1 MKSFEL
7 LLARKQRLPAGQA
20 HETSQVQQH
29 MNKEY
34 EPGPAPRRR
43 DFFKHQP
50 PGPSHRL
57 DPSVR
62 EARQKLTHRTDARPE
77 FEYELLYLF
86 AQNSIKASIILPIV
100 AAIVALASLAW
111 TSPRA
116 VAIWLGVL
124 FVSSAVLLFLCHR
137 LIRLP
142 RKQVKVHVWRTKIM
156 TAEFLHA
163 LSWGAMALFGLQS
176 GDHRAHMF
184 VFVTLSIVTS
194 LRMMLANA
202 ALSIVY
208 IGTLPI
214 ILALFA
220 RFYYINTPFYWA
232 MASMAVGTY
241 IFFIYLMT
249 YLHSNTLTT
258 LMLRTEKDSLIAELE
273 QSRSVS
279 EEGRRRAE
287 AANLAKS
294 RFLATMS
301 HELRT
306 PLNAI
311 IGFSE
316 MMKDEMLGA
325 HKVEAYRG
333 YSNDIHNS
341 GQHLLNLINEILDI
355 TRIEAG
361 KYDLNEEAINITQV
375 LEECCHLVKMRADAK
390 RLTIIQNYQGDL
402 ERLWADERAIRQIA
416 LNLLSNAVKFTPTGG
431 TITVTAGRTSNKGQY
446 ISIKDNGPGI
456 PEEELPRVLSSF
468 GQGSLAHES
477 AEGGTGLG
485 IPIVMGLIKLHG
497 GQFDLKTK
505 MREGTEVIAMFPK
518 SRVLQVMPQ
527 IHPDLAASTPPE
539 TVSKSRENREG
550 ENMPKPARL
559 LAGTP
564 PPVNENNP
572 RPSGADSFSAA

>member
-1 MKSFEL
+1 
-7 LLARKQRLPAGQA
+7 
-20 HETSQVQQH
+20 
-29 MNKEY
+29 MNNEY
-34 EPGPAPRRR
+34 EPGSYETGKGYSRRR
-43 DFFKHQP
+43 NPRNAQ
-50 PGPSHRL
+50 RL

-62 EARQKLTHRTDARPE
+62 EAREKLTHRTDARPE
-77 FEYELLYLF
+77 FEHELLYLF
-86 AQNSIKASIILPIV
+86 AQNSIKASIILPLI

-111 TSPRA
+111 TPVNFVSL
-116 VAIWLGVL
+116 WLGAL
-124 FVSSAVLLFLCHR
+124 FVSSLILILLCHR
-137 LIRLP
+137 LISLP
-142 RKQVKVHVWRTKIM
+142 RKQVKVHIWRTKIM
-156 TAEFLHA
+156 TAEFLHG
-163 LSWGAMALFGLQS
+163 LSWGAVALFGLSS

-208 IGTLPI
+208 VGTLPV

-220 RFYYINTPFYWA
+220 RFWYLNTPFYWA

-241 IFFIYLMT
+241 IFFIYLMSH
-249 YLHSNTLTT
+249 LHANTLTT

-273 QSRSVS
+273 QAHSVS

-325 HKVEAYRG
+325 HNVSAYKG
-333 YSNDIHNS
+333 YSNDIHTS

-361 KYDLNEEAINITQV
+361 KYDLNEEAILLSQV
-375 LEECCHLVKMRADAK
+375 LEDCCHLVKMRADAK
-390 RLTIIQNYQGDL
+390 SLTIVQNYQTGL

-416 LNLLSNAVKFTPTGG
+416 LNLLSNAVKFTPNGG

-446 ISIKDNGPGI
+446 LSIKDNGPGI
-456 PEEELPRVLSSF
+456 PEEELPRVMSSF
-468 GQGSLAHES
+468 GQGSLAHEN

-485 IPIVMGLIKLHG
+485 IPIVKGLIKLHG
-497 GQFDLKTK
+497 GLFDLKTK
-505 MREGTEVIAMFPK
+505 MREGTEVVAMFPK

-527 IHPDLAASTPPE
+527 IQPDL
-539 TVSKSRENREG
+539 
-550 ENMPKPARL
+550 L
-559 LAGTP
+559 LATP
-564 PPVNENNP
+564 QQVETPHTPVEE
-572 RPSGADSFSAA
+572 GAPAQQFIPDAKTRDANHSEVLPAA

>member
-1 MKSFEL
+1 MALFHANP
-7 LLARKQRLPAGQA
+7 LAR
-20 HETSQVQQH
+20 EMSQVRRPMKQ
-29 MNKEY
+29 EF
-34 EPGPAPRRR
+34 EPGPFEAGNGYSRRQTPRNAM
-43 DFFKHQP
+43 
-50 PGPSHRL
+50 RL

-62 EARQKLTHRTDARPE
+62 EAREKLTHRTDARPE
-77 FEYELLYLF
+77 FEHELLYLF
-86 AQNSIKASIILPIV
+86 AQNSIKASIILPLI

-111 TSPRA
+111 TPAHHVS
-116 VAIWLGVL
+116 IWLGVL
-124 FVSSAVLLFLCHR
+124 FVSSMILILLCHR
-137 LIRLP
+137 LINLP
-142 RKQVKVHVWRTKIM
+142 RKQFKVHVWRTRIM
-156 TAEFLHA
+156 TAEFLHG
-163 LSWGAMALFGLQS
+163 LSWGAVALFGLSS

-208 IGTLPI
+208 VGTLPV

-220 RFYYINTPFYWA
+220 RFWYLNTPFYWA

-241 IFFIYLMT
+241 IFFIYLMSH
-249 YLHSNTLTT
+249 LHANTLTT

-273 QSRSVS
+273 QSHSVS

-325 HKVEAYRG
+325 HNVSAYKG
-333 YSNDIHNS
+333 YSGDIHTS

-361 KYDLNEEAINITQV
+361 KYDLNEEAIELSVI
-375 LEECCHLVKMRADAK
+375 LEDCCHLVKMRADAK
-390 RLTIIQNYQGDL
+390 SLTIVQNYQSGL

-416 LNLLSNAVKFTPTGG
+416 LNLLSNAVKFTPSGG
-431 TITVTAGRTSNKGQY
+431 TITVTAGRTSSKGQY
-446 ISIKDNGPGI
+446 ISVKDNGPGI

-468 GQGSLAHES
+468 GQGSLAHEN

-485 IPIVMGLIKLHG
+485 IPIVKGLIKLHG
-497 GQFDLKTK
+497 GLFDLKTK
-505 MREGTEVIAMFPK
+505 MREGTEVVAMFPK

-527 IHPDLAASTPPE
+527 ISADLAEAVPLE
-539 TVSKSRENREG
+539 TSNES
-550 ENMPKPARL
+550 
-559 LAGTP
+559 
-564 PPVNENNP
+564 VNAQELESHQTQPMN
-572 RPSGADSFSAA
+572 ALQI

>member
-1 MKSFEL
+1 
-7 LLARKQRLPAGQA
+7 
-20 HETSQVQQH
+20 
-29 MNKEY
+29 MNQEF
-34 EPGPAPRRR
+34 EPGSYEAGNGNSRRR
-43 DFFKHQP
+43 SPRNVK
-50 PGPSHRL
+50 RL
-57 DPSVR
+57 DASVR
-62 EARQKLTHRTDARPE
+62 EAREKLTHRTDGRPE
-77 FEYELLYLF
+77 FEHELLYLF
-86 AQNSIKASIILPIV
+86 AQNSIKASIILPVI
-100 AAIVALASLAW
+100 ASIVALASLAW
-111 TSPRA
+111 TPMHHVS
-116 VAIWLGVL
+116 IWLGAL
-124 FVSSAVLLFLCHR
+124 FVISLILILLCHR
-137 LIRLP
+137 LIKLP
-142 RKQVKVHVWRTKIM
+142 RKEIKGHVWRTKIM
-156 TAEFLHA
+156 TAEFLHG
-163 LSWGAMALFGLQS
+163 LSWGAVALFGLSS

-208 IGTLPI
+208 VGTLPV

-220 RFYYINTPFYWA
+220 RFWYLNTPFYWA

-241 IFFIYLMT
+241 IFFIYLMSH
-249 YLHSNTLTT
+249 LHANTLTT

-273 QSRSVS
+273 QSHSVS

-316 MMKDEMLGA
+316 MMKDEMMGP
-325 HKVEAYRG
+325 HQVTAYKG
-333 YSNDIHNS
+333 YSNDIHTS

-361 KYDLNEEAINITQV
+361 KYDLNEEAIQLSQV
-375 LEECCHLVKMRADAK
+375 LEDCCHLVKMRADAK
-390 RLTIIQNYQGDL
+390 SLTIVQNYQAGL

-416 LNLLSNAVKFTPTGG
+416 LNLLSNAVKFTPNGG
-431 TITVTAGRTSNKGQY
+431 TITVTAGRTSNNGQY
-446 ISIKDNGPGI
+446 LSIKDNGPGI
-456 PEEELPRVLSSF
+456 PQEELPRVLSSF
-468 GQGSLAHES
+468 GQGSLAHEN

-485 IPIVMGLIKLHG
+485 IPIVKGLITLHG
-497 GQFDLKTK
+497 GLFELKTK

-527 IHPDLAASTPPE
+527 IQPDLLQAVPHQVDQPSTVDEEQVSLQQLAQKPVTNE
-539 TVSKSRENREG
+539 TSQRGVSS
-550 ENMPKPARL
+550 MA
-559 LAGTP
+559 
-564 PPVNENNP
+564 
-572 RPSGADSFSAA
+572 

>member
-1 MKSFEL
+1 MKQSFE
-7 LLARKQRLPAGQA
+7 PGFY
-20 HETSQVQQH
+20 ETGNGYS
-29 MNKEY
+29 
-34 EPGPAPRRR
+34 RRR
-43 DFFKHQP
+43 NP
-50 PGPSHRL
+50 RNAPRL

-62 EARQKLTHRTDARPE
+62 EAREKLTHRTDARPE
-77 FEYELLYLF
+77 FEHELLYLF
-86 AQNSIKASIILPIV
+86 AQNSIKASIILPLI

-111 TSPRA
+111 APADYVSL
-116 VAIWLGVL
+116 WLGAL
-124 FVSSAVLLFLCHR
+124 FVSSLVLILLCHR
-137 LIRLP
+137 LINLP
-142 RKQVKVHVWRTKIM
+142 RKQVKVHIWRTKIM
-156 TAEFLHA
+156 TAEFLHG
-163 LSWGAMALFGLQS
+163 LSWGAVALFGLSS

-208 IGTLPI
+208 VGTLPVI
-214 ILALFA
+214 MALFA
-220 RFYYINTPFYWA
+220 RFWYLNTPFYWA

-241 IFFIYLMT
+241 IFFIYLMSH
-249 YLHSNTLTT
+249 LHANTLTT

-273 QSRSVS
+273 QSHSVS

-325 HKVEAYRG
+325 HQVSAYKG
-333 YSNDIHNS
+333 YSNDIHTS
-341 GQHLLNLINEILDI
+341 GNHLLNLINEILDI

-361 KYDLNEEAINITQV
+361 KYDLNEEAILLSQV
-375 LEECCHLVKMRADAK
+375 LEDCCHLVKMRADAK
-390 RLTIIQNYQGDL
+390 SLTIVQNYQGSL

-416 LNLLSNAVKFTPTGG
+416 LNLLSNAVKFTPNGG

-446 ISIKDNGPGI
+446 LSIKDNGPGI
-456 PEEELPRVLSSF
+456 PADELPRVMSSF
-468 GQGSLAHES
+468 GQGSLAHEN

-485 IPIVMGLIKLHG
+485 IPIVKGLIKLHG
-497 GQFDLKTK
+497 GLFDLKTK

-527 IHPDLAASTPPE
+527 IQPDLLQATPQQVEALPTAMEEEQPAQQFIPEAETMDANRSEAAS
-539 TVSKSRENREG
+539 V
-550 ENMPKPARL
+550 A
-559 LAGTP
+559 
-564 PPVNENNP
+564 
-572 RPSGADSFSAA
+572 